1 MMLPNI
7 PWKAIG
13 TTLGKHAPSILTGV
27 GIGGYITATV
37 MAAIATRG
45 YQDERTVETHTMG
58 TDEYGERIISAND
71 HKLGATEE
79 ARLFLKHYWPT
90 MLVIGGSTACV
101 LLANKMNLQRQA
113 ALAAACSISETALK
127 NYKAK
132 AIEVLGPKEEQKQI
146 EHAIHEDY
154 LQEHKEEIVSD
165 RGLYPIE
172 MQIILDDYSGT
183 KFYLTEEDVRQAVN
197 EFNADLICEGMLVYD
212 DLWSKLYE
220 RSANRDKIV
229 KPKSVNAVGF
239 KFDSKKD
246 LLEAH
251 FDHGTVDNIPISILT
266 FRPEPESTPG
276 IYW

>member
-1 MMLPNI
+1 MLNI
-7 PWKAIG
+7 PWKTVASEI
-13 TTLGKHAPSILTGV
+13 GKHAPSILTGV

-37 MAAIATRG
+37 MAAKATENYRK
-45 YQDERTVETHTMG
+45 ERLITSCTIG
-58 TDEYGERIISAND
+58 KDEYGGEI
-71 HKLGATEE
+71 LGAPHDIGAKQE
-79 ARLFLKHYWPT
+79 AIIFLKHYWPT
-90 MLVIGGSTACV
+90 VLVIGGSTACV
-101 LLANKMNLQRQA
+101 LLANRLNLQRQA

-154 LQEHKEEIVSD
+154 IQENKESILED

-197 EFNADLICEGMLVYD
+197 EFNADLICEGMMVYD

-251 FDHGTVDNIPISILT
+251 FDHGVVDNIPISILT
-266 FRPEPESTPG
+266 FRPEPETTPG